1 MYLVRLMK
9 LFEFMYVARR
19 LIFVLLFAD
28 GQYIATVS
36 HDRTIKLWSGGSE
49 EEDLK
54 MDVDED

>member
-1 MYLVRLMK
+1 MRLMK
-9 LFEFMYVARR
+9 LFAFLYVARR

-49 EEDLK
+49 EEDKK

>member
-9 LFEFMYVARR
+9 LFEFLCVSRR

-36 HDRTIKLWSGGSE
+36 HDRTIKLWSGRSE
-49 EEDLK
+49 EEDKK
-54 MDVDED
+54 MEVDED